1 MQKDRIR
8 LTNPEAARTLRDT
21 PVLHQFV
28 IERNSSDIAK
38 ELNMPANL
46 VHHHV
51 KRGVELGLLEET
63 KREGKRI
70 YYQLTAKEFTHS
82 RNLLEY
88 QEAIVGQLNALS
100 NAFLP
105 AYEISEAQCAE
116 ANDPDYHTIGFVEPD
131 TLPPKPKRLEE
142 NVVQTYPAH
151 FQGRTVYLTSAQYKQ
166 VLREM
171 NKIIDDINPQLTG
184 DVKACTLA
192 LIGFQG
198 ELRAGH
204 DNVEEISSFLENTKF
219 LQRLEPENSLDT

>member
-8 LTNPEAARTLRDT
+8 LMNPEAARALRDT
-21 PVLHQFV
+21 PVLQQFIV
-28 IERNSSDIAK
+28 ERNSSDVAK
-38 ELNMPANL
+38 ALNMPANL

-70 YYQLTAKEFTHS
+70 YYQLVAKEFTHS

-88 QEAIVGQLNALS
+88 QERMASALNLLS
-100 NAFLP
+100 SAFLP
-105 AYEISEAQCAE
+105 AYEASEAQCAE
-116 ANDPDYHTIGFVEPD
+116 ANDPDYHAIGFVEPAS
-131 TLPPKPKRLEE
+131 LPPKPKRLEE

-151 FQGRTVYLTSAQYKQ
+151 FQARTIYLTSAQYKRL
-166 VLREM
+166 LREM
-171 NKIIDDINPQLTG
+171 NHIINDTSPQLTG
-184 DVKACTLA
+184 DVKACTLT

-204 DNVEEISSFLENTKF
+204 DNGEEISSFLEP
-219 LQRLEPENSLDT
+219 Q

>member
-21 PVLHQFV
+21 PVLQQF
-28 IERNSSDIAK
+28 INERNSSDVAK
-38 ELNMPANL
+38 ELKMPANL

-51 KRGVELGLLEET
+51 KRGVELGLLTET
-63 KREGKRI
+63 RREGKRI

-116 ANDPDYHTIGFVEPD
+116 ANDPDYHTIGFVEPA

-151 FQGRTVYLTSAQYKQ
+151 FQARTIYLTSAQYKRL
-166 VLREM
+166 LREM
-171 NKIIDDINPQLTG
+171 NQIINDMNPQLTG
-184 DVKACTLA
+184 DVKPCTLT

-198 ELRAGH
+198 ELQAGH
-204 DNVEEISSFLENTKF
+204 DNAEEISSFLEP
-219 LQRLEPENSLDT
+219 Q

>member
-8 LTNPEAARTLRDT
+8 LTNPEADRTLRDT
-21 PVLHQFV
+21 PVLHQF
-28 IERNSSDIAK
+28 INERNSSDVAK

-51 KRGVELGLLEET
+51 KRGVELGLLFET

-116 ANDPDYHTIGFVEPD
+116 ANDPDYHTIGFVEPA

-151 FQGRTVYLTSAQYKQ
+151 FQARTIYLTSAQYKRL
-166 VLREM
+166 LREM
-171 NKIIDDINPQLTG
+171 NQIINDMNPQLTG
-184 DVKACTLA
+184 DVKPCTLT

-198 ELRAGH
+198 ELQTGH
-204 DNVEEISSFLENTKF
+204 DNAEEISSFLEP
-219 LQRLEPENSLDT
+219 Q

>member
-8 LTNPEAARTLRDT
+8 LTNPEAARTLRYT
-21 PVLHQFV
+21 PVLQEFV
-28 IERNSSDIAK
+28 NERNSSDVAK

-51 KRGVELGLLEET
+51 KRGVELGLLFET

-88 QEAIVGQLNALS
+88 QERMTSALNLLS
-100 NAFLP
+100 SAFLP
-105 AYEISEAQCAE
+105 AYEASESQCAE
-116 ANDPDYHTIGFVEPD
+116 ANDPDYHTIGFVEPA
-131 TLPPKPKRLEE
+131 TLPPKPKRPEE
-142 NVVQTYPAH
+142 NIVQTYPAH
-151 FQGRTVYLTSAQYKQ
+151 FQARTAYLTSAQYKQ
-166 VLREM
+166 LLREM
-171 NKIIDDINPQLTG
+171 NKIINDINPQRSN
-184 DVKACTLA
+184 DAKPCTLT

-204 DNVEEISSFLENTKF
+204 DNAEDISSFLKP
-219 LQRLEPENSLDT
+219 Q